1 MNTEAKITRI
11 KQLLSSKDIES
22 CRKVIENSSQH
33 DLQNLRFI
41 DLANDVCNARKKPK
55 EALFYSK
62 KIIKL
67 NPKLA
72 AGYVKHSTNLL
83 ALKRT
88 KESLRIARIG
98 LKLHPNHFNLLVIL
112 NNIQRELNNP
122 RKALGYSKKLIDANP
137 NNPISFIRCAQDLLK
152 LNQHRKALRIA
163 SNGLRS
169 HPANP
174 VLIQLGITAA
184 KAQGNTKQLISLSKA
199 MIKNHPTYPLGYIR
213 CTQAL
218 IERNR
223 PAKAARMARKGL
235 KIFPS
240 DQILLQL
247 GIDTARSTGRTNEAL
262 RHCKTLRKH
271 HPQAPQG
278 YFKEAQIHLQFGDLE
293 KCSTQI
299 KLLKEKTL
307 SGSKGY
313 SMLRTLY
320 RAIGEREK
328 CIQTYTQQEES
339 DFQSTPSPG
348 IELIADLIACNRLD
362 EAEQRIQA
370 EPNTHRVLTQ
380 KILPLLIDIEAD
392 PAEKKI
398 SPELRDQL
406 KLCNI
411 FPHFNNANFNPFP
424 QHLSHESTKRRIFV
438 IHIGKC
444 AGESVIAAL
453 HRDLKILDFDI
464 YEFHIFDSQDLIK
477 TALNLFSRDP
487 NTYWITCTRDPFE
500 RWISAYNWEKHTYIL
515 KNFYYTHPTIE
526 SFFETNPLCTILADK
541 IISKEPEAIKFA
553 QLTHL
558 SYGHMA
564 MGQNWYLPEPVIEQL
579 PQDRTFTVRTENI
592 HSDYNAALEVI
603 YKIYDQ
609 QWLGSRP
616 LPRTKN
622 NIGSR
627 YPSGSFCFKK
637 DFSSAQSEGMKRFL
651 EKDYICSSL
660 LNQFLIRDRR

>member
-1 MNTEAKITRI
+1 MNTEAKITQI
-11 KQLLSSKDIES
+11 KQLLSSEDLES
-22 CRKVIENSSQH
+22 CQKILKDSSKH

-83 ALKRT
+83 TLKRT
-88 KESLRIARIG
+88 KKSLKIARIG

-122 RKALGYSKKLIDANP
+122 RKALGYSKKLIEANP
-137 NNPISFIRCAQDLLK
+137 INPVSFIRCAQDLLK
-152 LNQHRKALRIA
+152 LNQHKQALRIA
-163 SNGLRS
+163 SKGLRS
-169 HPANP
+169 HQDNP

-184 KAQGNTKQLISLSKA
+184 KAQGNTKKLISLSKT
-199 MIKNHPTYPLGYIR
+199 MIKKHPTHPLGYIR
-213 CTQAL
+213 CTQAF
-218 IERNR
+218 IEKNQ
-223 PAKAARMARKGL
+223 PVKAARMARKGL

-240 DQILLQL
+240 EQILLQL
-247 GIDTARSTGRTNEAL
+247 GIDTARSIGRTNEAL
-262 RHCKTLRKH
+262 RYCKTLRKH
-271 HPQAPQG
+271 HPQTPQG
-278 YFKEAQIHLQFGDLE
+278 YFKEAQIHLQLGDLE

-328 CIQTYTQQEES
+328 CIQTYTQQEKS
-339 DFQSTPSPG
+339 DFQSTPSPA
-348 IELIADLIACNRLD
+348 IEHIADLIACDSLD

-370 EPNTHRVLTQ
+370 EPNTYRVFTQ
-380 KILPLLIDIEAD
+380 KIVPLLIDIEAD
-392 PAEKKI
+392 AAEKKI
-398 SPELRDQL
+398 SPELRDDL

-411 FPHFNNANFNPFP
+411 FPHFNSANFNPFP
-424 QHLSHESTKRRIFV
+424 QHLDHESTQRRIFV
-438 IHIGKC
+438 IHVGKC

-453 HRDLKILDFDI
+453 HRDLKALDFDI
-464 YEFHIFDSQDLIK
+464 YEFHIFDSQNLIK
-477 TALNLFSRDP
+477 TALNLFSHDP
-487 NTYWITCTRDPFE
+487 NTYWIACTRDPLE

-515 KNFYYTHPTIE
+515 KNFYYTHPTIKRL
-526 SFFETNPLCTILADK
+526 FEANPLCTILADK
-541 IISKEPEAIKFA
+541 IIAKEPEAIKFA

-564 MGQNWYLPEPVIEQL
+564 MGQNWYLPESVIEKL

-592 HSDYNAALEVI
+592 QSDYNAALEVI
-603 YKIYDQ
+603 HKIHDK
-609 QWLGSRP
+609 QWPKSKS
-616 LPRTKN
+616 LPRTKS
-622 NIGSR
+622 NISNR

-637 DFSSAQSEGMKRFL
+637 DFSKAQCEGMKIFL